1 MNIDK
6 KEEKGIMILKVRS
19 NYDPEVWC
27 FFEGVKQLN
36 KGIHYV
42 DDVIGSIKDMIIR
55 EDVYDYTKQ
64 KIPTSYKIY
73 KEGFLE
79 IWIHGKTQEDT
90 KQILCYRPA
99 YLLNDEGKT
108 IERF

>member
-1 MNIDK
+1 
-6 KEEKGIMILKVRS
+6 MILKVRT

-27 FFEGVKQLN
+27 FFEGFNQVSKQ
-36 KGIHYV
+36 IHYV
-42 DDVIGSIKDMIIR
+42 NDKDVVAVRI
-55 EDVYDYTKQ
+55 DVYDYTHQEENINSKNQ
-64 KIPTSYKIY
+64 SID
-73 KEGFLE
+73 EGFLE
-79 IWIHGKTQEDT
+79 IWIYGKTPEDT

>member
-1 MNIDK
+1 
-6 KEEKGIMILKVRS
+6 MILKVRS

-27 FFEGVKQLN
+27 FFEGAKQVT
-36 KGIHYV
+36 KEIHYV
-42 DDVIGSIKDMIIR
+42 DDVTGFIKAMVVR
-55 EDVYDYTKQ
+55 EDVYDYTNQ
-64 KIPTSYKIY
+64 KIPGSDNLY

-79 IWIHGKTQEDT
+79 VWIHGKTSEDT